1 MDWEKLLTELDF
13 RTSRSSGAGGQHVNK
28 TETKVEVLFHVNN
41 SQALNAEEKEII
53 LQKLAASINVEGIL
67 AVNSQKSRSQFS
79 NKENAL
85 EKLKLKLEK
94 ALIPKA
100 KRVRTKPTK
109 GAIEERLAE
118 KKMRSEIKEA
128 RKKPNVKGES

>member
-1 MDWEKLLTELDF
+1 VDWEKILNELDF

-28 TETKVEVLFHVNN
+28 TETKVEVLFDVNK
-41 SQALNAEEKEII
+41 SQALSDEEKEII
-53 LQKLAASINVEGIL
+53 LQKLATSINDEGIL

-79 NKENAL
+79 NKENAI

-100 KRVRTKPTK
+100 KRIRTKPSK

-128 RKKPNVKGES
+128 RKKPEM

>member
-1 MDWEKLLTELDF
+1 MDWEKLFTELDF

-28 TETKVEVLFHVNN
+28 TETKVEVLFHVEN
-41 SQALNAEEKEII
+41 SQALSDEEKEII
-53 LQKLAASINVEGIL
+53 RQKLAASISDDGIL
-67 AVNSQKSRSQFS
+67 GVTSQKSRSQFS
-79 NKENAL
+79 NKENAI

-100 KRVRTKPTK
+100 KRIRTKPSK

-128 RKKPNVKGES
+128 RKKPKV

>member
-128 RKKPNVKGES
+128 RKKPTAH